1 MAICVLVAA
10 IRKWG
15 FLHAMAP
22 RVSICIPAYNHGR
35 FLGAAIESAL
45 SQTWTD
51 LEVVVSDNRSTDD
64 TEAVVAPFVQRDARV
79 RYELAPT
86 HVGMAENFNRSLA
99 LARGE
104 YVKFLCA
111 DDLLEPQC
119 VERLV
124 TAMAGE
130 DVVLAGCARYLADES
145 NTIVGETRYAKSGW
159 RGPGDVAARRCFFLG
174 NLIGEPTA
182 VMFRR
187 RDAREGFSARYT
199 QLIDLDFWFRLLER
213 GGFAFVATP
222 LCRVRVHP
230 GRATQR
236 NADSGHI
243 SGNKQLLFSDYA
255 NRPYMRGTLAQR
267 LLWDFR
273 MAWSQQRE
281 PAPLRSLDRGLF
293 YPRLWGAMVIGAAL
307 AWRVRLRWSQ

>member
-1 MAICVLVAA
+1 MAICVFVAS

-64 TEAVVAPFVQRDARV
+64 TAAVVAPFVRRDTRV
-79 RYELAPT
+79 RYELAST
-86 HVGMAENFNRSLA
+86 HVGMADSFNRSVA

-104 YVKFLCA
+104 HVKLLCA

-119 VERLV
+119 VELLM
-124 TAMAGE
+124 TALDGE
-130 DVVLAGCARYLADES
+130 DVVLAGCARHLADES
-145 NTIVGETRYAKSGW
+145 NAIVGEARYAKSGW
-159 RGPGDVAARRCFFLG
+159 CGPGDLAARRCFFLG

-187 RDAREGFSARYT
+187 RDAQEGFSSRYT

-213 GGFAFVATP
+213 GRFAFVATP

-230 GRATQR
+230 GQATR
-236 NADSGHI
+236 ENAASGRI
-243 SGNKQLLFSDYA
+243 SGDKQRLFADYA

-281 PAPLRSLDRGLF
+281 PAALRALDNGLF
-293 YPRLWGAMVIGAAL
+293 YPFLWGAMVAGAAL
-307 AWRVRLRWSQ
+307 ARRLRISA